1 MPNTFSFFGSR
12 QPLNAHIQ
20 NYLQQL
26 CEEIPEDE
34 IGALREKLEIYLAS
48 VRKALS
54 QNEFLDVTLAEQIA
68 QRLHLLLNDYGRYST
83 YHQALLVGTVRY
95 FIKDDDAEHDMHSIL
110 GLDDDAAV
118 LNYFCDTVERP
129 DLKIVL

>member
-1 MPNTFSFFGSR
+1 MPDTFSFSGSR

-20 NYLQQL
+20 NYLHQL

-34 IGALREKLEIYLAS
+34 IGILRERLNIYLSS
-48 VRKALS
+48 VRNALS

-68 QRLHLLLNDYGRYST
+68 QRLHLLLNEYNRYT
-83 YHQALLVGTVRY
+83 TAHQALLVGAVRY

-118 LNYFCDTVERP
+118 LNYFCDIVERP